1 MNPSRR
7 VRCVSSRMLALYFSL
22 LLDHIY
28 MSSHHYFHPP
38 RMLDIDN
45 PNNPDKEATATLG
58 D

>member
-1 MNPSRR
+1 
-7 VRCVSSRMLALYFSL
+7 MLALYFSL